1 MTDAE
6 RKVARFIGA
15 YEALC
20 REHGLCVV
28 AVTEAGTGNESYR
41 VGVLT
46 TEKAVDTVLA
56 QMCEEM
62 RLGPISLLD
71 GEPANG

>member
-6 RKVARFIGA
+6 RKVAAFVGA

-20 REHGLCVV
+20 KEHGMCVV
-28 AVTEAGTGNESYR
+28 AVSEKDGDERYQ

-46 TEKAVDTVLA
+46 TPKAYDTVLA

-62 RLGPISLLD
+62 RLGPINLLD
-71 GEPANG
+71 GEPAHGA